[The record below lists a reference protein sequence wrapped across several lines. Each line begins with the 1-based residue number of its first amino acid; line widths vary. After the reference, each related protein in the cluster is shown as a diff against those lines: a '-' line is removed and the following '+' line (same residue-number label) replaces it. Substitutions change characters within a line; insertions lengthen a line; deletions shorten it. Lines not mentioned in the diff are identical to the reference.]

1 MRLRTATMSGTDLG
15 RAGAASIWA
24 SSPTEASGT
33 PPLVHRLLASSLLL
47 PEDWLGLS
55 DAERDALE
63 RLPTDESVL
72 DRMVEL
78 ELLTEYQADRVRGGN
93 TFGLVLGNYR
103 VLERL
108 SVGGMGVVFKAEH
121 LHMRRV
127 VAVKALAVHPDQNP
141 IVVRRFRAEAR
152 AIAQL
157 RHPNI
162 VAALDSGEVANP
174 DAGAPGIQY
183 LVMEYVP
190 GHDLEEYVQAHGPL
204 EPAQGC
210 DLAYQIASALDEA
223 HKHHVVHRDV
233 KPSNVRITPDGHAK
247 LVDFG
252 LVLRFGSRMTEP
264 GLLLGTMDYIA
275 PEQARDA
282 SAVDIRADLYG
293 LGGTLFWCLT
303 GRTPFPSNGNLAAM
317 LLSRWTQPPPSVRAW
332 RPEVPA
338 ELDAIVSRL
347 LAIDPD
353 DRYPDPQAV
362 MRALHTFMQTQ
373 SVDPASPGADRP
385 DQLRALADG
394 AEGFGRV
401 QRVLIVDDEAPIR
414 LLCRYAL
421 QSEEL
426 HCDEATN
433 GVQALQAVHGGRY
446 DLVLLDI
453 DMPEM
458 RGTEVLRRLRQ
469 APPGPHLKI
478 IMFSGRASP
487 DEMADM
493 LLAGA
498 DDYLT
503 KPFSTVQF
511 VARIKAGLR
520 LKMFQDQA
528 DVQKQQLLSAH
539 VEQGE
544 ILSARESELVHTR
557 NALVLAL
564 SRLVQYRRN
573 DTTGRLL
580 RLRRY
585 CRCLAEAAAGEPAFA
600 GQIDPEFIRALDYG
614 VPLYDLGTVV
624 LPDHILH
631 SPGKLDLD
639 GDLVFQSHTTIG
651 AEILGEIA
659 REHGP
664 AVAFLQMAVD
674 VARYHHERWDGRG
687 YPDGLAGPA
696 IPLAARVVA
705 VADAYD
711 HLRSRQP
718 SKPPL
723 AHPSAVR
730 VMTEGSEGQFDPD
743 LLQVFQRCASHF
755 ERIFREQPG

>member
-1 MRLRTATMSGTDLG
+1 MRSGAETKMWTEPSRLR
-15 RAGAASIWA
+15 AASIWA
-24 SSPTEASGT
+24 GEPGEVSCAQPVINR
-33 PPLVHRLLASSLLL
+33 LVASSILH
-47 PEDWLGLS
+47 PEDWLNLS
-55 DAERDALE
+55 DAERDAIE
-63 RLPTDESVL
+63 QLPTDQAIL
-72 DRMVEL
+72 AQLVEHG
-78 ELLTEYQADRVRGGN
+78 LLTEYQTDRVRGGN

-108 SVGGMGVVFKAEH
+108 SIGGMGVVFKSEH
-121 LHMRRV
+121 IHMRRV
-127 VAVKALAVHPDQNP
+127 VAIKAVSVCGNQNP

-157 RHPNI
+157 KHPNI
-162 VAALDSGEVANP
+162 VAALDSGEVENP
-174 DAGAPGIQY
+174 DPGAPGLQY

-190 GHDLEEYVQAHGPL
+190 GYDLEEYVQAYGPL
-204 EPAQGC
+204 EPAKAC
-210 DLAYQIASALDEA
+210 DLAYQIAAALDEA

-233 KPSNVRITPDGHAK
+233 KPSNVRIMADGHAK

-303 GRTPFPSNGNLAAM
+303 GRTPFPGGSNIAGM
-317 LLSRWTQPPPSVRAW
+317 LLSRWTQAPPSVRAW
-332 RPEVPA
+332 RPEVPG
-338 ELDAIVSRL
+338 ELDAIISRL
-347 LAIDPD
+347 MAIDPD
-353 DRYPDPQAV
+353 DRFPDPQTV
-362 MRALHTFMQTQ
+362 MRALHTFLQ
-373 SVDPASPGADRP
+373 SQAADPTTPQACNPA
-385 DQLRALADG
+385 QLRALEDC
-394 AEGFGRV
+394 AESFGRV
-401 QRVLIVDDEAPIR
+401 QRVLVVDDEAPIR

-426 HCDEATN
+426 HCDEAGN
-433 GVQALQAVHGGRY
+433 GVLALQAIHAQRY

-469 APPGPHLKI
+469 APPVPHLKI
-478 IMFSGRASP
+478 LMFSGRASA

-503 KPFSTVQF
+503 KPFSTVQLA
-511 VARIKAGLR
+511 ARVKASLR
-520 LKMFQDQA
+520 LKMLQEQA
-528 DVQKQQLLSAH
+528 DVQKRQLLAAH
-539 VEQGE
+539 SEQGQV
-544 ILSARESELVHTR
+544 LTSRESELIHTR

-564 SRLVQYRRN
+564 SRLVQYRKN
-573 DTTGRLL
+573 DTSARLL

-585 CRCLAEAAAGEPAFA
+585 CRCLAEVAAGEQAFA
-600 GQIDPEFIRALDYG
+600 GQIDPAFIRTLDHS

-639 GDLVFQSHTTIG
+639 DSLILQSHTTIG

-674 VARYHHERWDGRG
+674 VARHHHERWDGTG

-696 IPLAARVVA
+696 IPLAARIVA
-705 VADAYD
+705 LADAYD
-711 HLRSRQP
+711 ALRSRQP

-723 AHPSAVR
+723 AHASALR
-730 VMTEGSEGQFDPD
+730 VMTEGSAGQFDPE
-743 LLQVFQRCASHF
+743 LVQVFRQCASQF
-755 ERIFREQPG
+755 ERIFRDQPG